1 MSKPGKDNVRYEVIV
16 QEDPDSDDLI
26 LPIPPVLLEQLGWK
40 EGDELDFAID
50 DKGHWFIKRVD
61 K

>member
-1 MSKPGKDNVRYEVIV
+1 MTKKSKDQVRYEVIV
-16 QEDPDSDDLI
+16 QEVPDSDDLI

-40 EGDELDFAID
+40 EGDEVDFAID
-50 DKGHWFIKRVD
+50 DKGRWFIKRIN

>member
-1 MSKPGKDNVRYEVIV
+1 MSKPGKDQVRYEVIV
-16 QEDPDSDDLI
+16 QEDTESDDLL

-40 EGDELDFAID
+40 EGDEIDFAID
-50 DKGHWFIKRVD
+50 DKGRWFMKRIN

>member
-1 MSKPGKDNVRYEVIV
+1 MSKKSKDQVRYEVIV
-16 QEDPDSDDLI
+16 QEVPDSDDLI

-40 EGDELDFAID
+40 EGDEIDFAID
-50 DKGHWFIKRVD
+50 DKGRWFMKRIN